1 MRGTILIL
9 ALPAL
14 MLAGCGHREVRETT
28 TVEKQPI
35 VVAPAPSPTV
45 ASAPR
50 TCNYASTVF
59 TTGTLSCQGHTQ
71 YVCNNG
77 VWDSTGTGC

>member
-1 MRGTILIL
+1 MRGSILIL

-28 TVEKQPI
+28 VEKEQPI
-35 VVAPAPSPTV
+35 VIAPAQAPAV
-45 ASAPR
+45 ASGPR
-50 TCNYASTVF
+50 TCNYSGAAY